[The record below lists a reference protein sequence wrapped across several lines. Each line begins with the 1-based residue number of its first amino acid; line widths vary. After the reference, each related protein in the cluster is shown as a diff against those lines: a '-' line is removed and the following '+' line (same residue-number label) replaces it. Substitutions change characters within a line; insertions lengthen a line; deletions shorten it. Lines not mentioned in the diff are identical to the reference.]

1 MMPSSQVY
9 RLGSEAD
16 TVVLGSLLARVL
28 RPGML
33 VFLEG
38 ELGAGKTSL
47 CRGIINGLG
56 HEGAVKSPTYTL
68 VEPYDATRIP
78 VYHFD
83 LYRLSEPVE
92 LEEMGFRDYV
102 AGEHL
107 CLLEWPQ
114 RGQGFLPPADLAITI
129 QHEGQGRLVELEAFS
144 TGARE
149 SLAELG
155 NSLPGAVT

>member
-114 RGQGFLPPADLAITI
+114 RGQGFLPPADLVITI